1 MFRHSAMT
9 LRSHTR
15 LLDSTENGSIVLV
28 SFSGDSPP
36 GSEGNEVAQEMKAVV
51 TAAVNKFH
59 PSAVVFDLS
68 ELHYTWGNSISG
80 IFWALLQDT
89 REFLPSCVVATDP
102 TRRALM
108 ELIAASR
115 TSIPFKTKFTSGVE
129 EALAHLANRS
139 RRNES

>member
-1 MFRHSAMT
+1 MT
-9 LRSHTR
+9 LRSHTK
-15 LLDSTENGSIVLV
+15 LLESTGSASIVLV
-28 SFSGDSPP
+28 TFSGDYPP
-36 GSEGNEVAQEMKAVV
+36 GSEGNEMARDMKDVV
-51 TAAVNKFH
+51 TAAVKKFH

-89 REFLPSCVVATDP
+89 REFLPSCVVATEP

-115 TSIPFKTKFTSGVE
+115 TSILFKTKFTSGVE